1 MFVGIFAFLISI
13 VCFWASQKLI
23 RLYFGVKKWNRVEA
37 KILSKE
43 VIYDANLIGG
53 SSAGSKYTVKTEYQ
67 YEFEQKTYTNNKIM
81 LAELLGGRFATL
93 EWQAK
98 KIAERITNPIK
109 IYVNPQNPQESVIFC
124 EGITL
129 YFFIALMGFV
139 AFLIG
144 IYHLIA

>member
-1 MFVGIFAFLISI
+1 MLIGIFAFLISI
-13 VCFWASQKLI
+13 VCFWASQRLI
-23 RLYFGVKKWNRVEA
+23 RLYLNVKKWNRIEA
-37 KILSKE
+37 QIISKE
-43 VIYDANLIGG
+43 VVYDANLLGG
-53 SSAGSKYTVKTEYQ
+53 SSACSKYTVKTEYQ
-67 YEFEQKTYTNNKIM
+67 YEFKDKTYTNSKIM

-109 IYVNPQNPQESVIFC
+109 IYVNPHKPQESVIFC

-129 YFFIALMGFV
+129 YFIIAFMGFV

-144 IYHLIA
+144 LVNII